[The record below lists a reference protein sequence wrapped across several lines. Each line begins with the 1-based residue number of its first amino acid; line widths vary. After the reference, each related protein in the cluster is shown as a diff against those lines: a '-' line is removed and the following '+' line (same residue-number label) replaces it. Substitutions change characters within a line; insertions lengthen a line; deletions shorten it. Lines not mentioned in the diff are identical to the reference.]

1 MGLRQTLV
9 PNSLVL
15 VEGTDPKGPRQDAPA
30 LGINASSAHGGEGSL
45 MCGPGL
51 HTCLAL
57 AQITSLLAAATGIAS
72 TDLVS
77 SAGQPGQLTAGSGP
91 GNGTPQPH
99 MAHLKPPSGGG
110 RRLQLE
116 PDLVGKELKA
126 WLAVYYYC
134 YHDGI
139 TPPAMWP

>member
-51 HTCLAL
+51 HTCPAL
-57 AQITSLLAAATGIAS
+57 AQITACLLQLQCSLSCLASPA
-72 TDLVS
+72 
-77 SAGQPGQLTAGSGP
+77 LTLFHQQANQVNSLQGLALA
-91 GNGTPQPH
+91 
-99 MAHLKPPSGGG
+99 MAHHSLI
-110 RRLQLE
+110 
-116 PDLVGKELKA
+116 
-126 WLAVYYYC
+126 W
-134 YHDGI
+134 HI
-139 TPPAMWP
+139 